1 MSINVRSP
9 HGRSMSAINVTP
21 MADIM
26 IVLLIIFM
34 VATPFISGSNR
45 NLPPAGHTRP
55 RPDDPGAV
63 VVALLA
69 DRSATVGAARF
80 QSAEALLP
88 YLRTRLALLSPE
100 DRLVY
105 LKADESLPQE
115 EVQKVLEACREADV
129 EEISLITA
137 PRTGRR

>member
-1 MSINVRSP
+1 MSMNIP
-9 HGRSMSAINVTP
+9 AGRATSMSAINVTP

-55 RPDDPGAV
+55 RPDDPGNV

-80 QSAEALLP
+80 PSAEVLLP

-115 EVQKVLEACREADV
+115 QVEKVLEVCRQAGV
-129 EEISLITA
+129 EEIALITA
-137 PRTGRR
+137 PRAGGR